1 MGGAPVKPYL
11 YILPAFAA
19 IVVYLVY
26 PAILT
31 VINSF
36 KDRSSTEWVGLQN
49 YDDLL
54 TDPGFQDTI
63 FNTLL
68 WILIVPAA
76 TVILGLAIATL
87 ADRLGPSGEKL
98 SKTVIFLPMAISM
111 VGAATIW
118 RFVYYAAPAGQPQ
131 IGLMNAT
138 LGVFGVDP
146 VAWLQQ
152 SEYHFNSLLLMVVLL
167 WSQVGF
173 AMVLLSAAVKGVP
186 GDTLEA
192 ARIDGAN
199 ERQIFFKVVV
209 PQIKGTII
217 TVFITVTHR
226 RDEGL
231 RHRLRDDQRQLQH
244 QRARQRVLEPAQHQ
258 LQQRCRRGDRGD
270 PDDRRDPD
278 HVVPGAALQGRGG
291 QRMTFPATT
300 VTDTTPKVSAKKAMG
315 NDPNP
320 AKAGWGTK
328 IFLTALCVLW
338 MVPII
343 GTLVTSFR
351 PLDDANGTGWWEV
364 FTHPGRTSAT

>member
-1 MGGAPVKPYL
+1 MAGKGLTALITVVIGIGAALLLFYALNKIAEVLPDKWEERLKPIL

-19 IVVYLVY
+19 IVIYLVY

-63 FNTLL
+63 LNTLL
-68 WILIVPAA
+68 WILVVPAA
-76 TVILGLAIATL
+76 TVVLGLAIATL

-131 IGLMNAT
+131 IGLLNAT
-138 LGVFGVDP
+138 KEALGGDP

-152 SEYHFNSLLLMVVLL
+152 SEYHFNSFLLMVVLL

-192 ARIDGAN
+192 ARIDGAS

-217 TVFITVTHR
+217 TVFITVLIGVMKVFDIVYVMTNGNFNTNVLGN
-226 RDEGL
+226 EFWN
-231 RHRLRDDQRQLQH
+231 QLSTNFNN
-244 QRARQRVLEPAQHQ
+244 
-258 LQQRCRRGDRGD
+258 
-270 PDDRRDPD
+270 
-278 HVVPGAALQGRGG
+278 GAAAAIVVILMIAVIPIMWYQVRH
-291 QRMTFPATT
+291 F
-300 VTDTTPKVSAKKAMG
+300 KAEE
-315 NDPNP
+315 
-320 AKAGWGTK
+320 
-328 IFLTALCVLW
+328 
-338 MVPII
+338 
-343 GTLVTSFR
+343 
-351 PLDDANGTGWWEV
+351 AN
-364 FTHPGRTSAT
+364 A

>member
-1 MGGAPVKPYL
+1 MRERFAHGWQRPDRADHRRDRHRRRPAPLLALNKIAELLPDKWEERLKPFL

-54 TDPGFQDTI
+54 TDPGFQDTTL

-76 TVILGLAIATL
+76 TVILGLAVAIL

-98 SKTVIFLPMAISM
+98 SKTLIFLPMAISM

-118 RFVYYAAPAGQPQ
+118 RFVYDAAPAGQPQ
-131 IGLMNAT
+131 IGLQNAIV
-138 LGVFGVDP
+138 GVFGGDP

-152 SEYHFNSLLLMVVLL
+152 SDFHFNSLLLMVMLL
-167 WSQVGF
+167 WAQVGF

-199 ERQIFFKVVV
+199 ERQIFFRVVV

-217 TVFITVTHR
+217 TVFITVLIGVMKIFDIVYVMTNGNFNTNVLGN
-226 RDEGL
+226 EFYN
-231 RHRLRDDQRQLQH
+231 QLSTIFNY
-244 QRARQRVLEPAQHQ
+244 
-258 LQQRCRRGDRGD
+258 
-270 PDDRRDPD
+270 
-278 HVVPGAALQGRGG
+278 GAAAAIVVILMIAVIPIMWYQVRH
-291 QRMTFPATT
+291 F
-300 VTDTTPKVSAKKAMG
+300 KAEE
-315 NDPNP
+315 
-320 AKAGWGTK
+320 
-328 IFLTALCVLW
+328 
-338 MVPII
+338 
-343 GTLVTSFR
+343 
-351 PLDDANGTGWWEV
+351 AN
-364 FTHPGRTSAT
+364 A